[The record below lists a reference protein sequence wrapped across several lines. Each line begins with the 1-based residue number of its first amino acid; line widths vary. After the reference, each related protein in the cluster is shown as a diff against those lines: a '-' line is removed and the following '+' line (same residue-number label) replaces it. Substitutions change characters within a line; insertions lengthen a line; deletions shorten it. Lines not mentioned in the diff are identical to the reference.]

1 MQGKV
6 SFLQRSIK
14 DTTNT
19 MVRGKILEAVIEDE
33 NPYQADLL
41 TQLAPADQVVDVLV
55 ATTGLCLSIELF
67 ECFILM

>member
-33 NPYQADLL
+33 NPYQADLFNAACACGSGGGCSGGNYRAML
-41 TQLAPADQVVDVLV
+41 KHRT
-55 ATTGLCLSIELF
+55 F
-67 ECFILM
+67 